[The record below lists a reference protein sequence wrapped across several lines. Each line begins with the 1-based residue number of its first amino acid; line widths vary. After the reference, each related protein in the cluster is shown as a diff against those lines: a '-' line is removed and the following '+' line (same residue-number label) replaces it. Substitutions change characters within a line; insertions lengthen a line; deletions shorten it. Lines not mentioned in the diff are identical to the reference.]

1 MKALPRLTDVN
12 GELRLRVWHAGTEH
26 VFPISHSAAANLGQ
40 DLTDAMARY
49 VRRREKTEIEAG
61 KELI

>member
-26 VFPISHSAAANLGQ
+26 VFPISHSAGANLNQ

-49 VRRREKTEIEAG
+49 VRRREKAEIPPPTE
-61 KELI
+61 LT